1 MAEHALRSIARMA
14 DVLAE
19 KGRIGVKEGDDA
31 AVPDDDV
38 LIRAINRRRERRF
51 NSLYLLGRFPFVG
64 TVHMDDVCISI
75 MQTLCGVHCSEWKIF
90 YGTLSRAP
98 ILVDSKTGVYF
109 KCFDK
114 HSDVVA
120 LFSRSDDVQCVLVN
134 VQANAFGIKISE
146 GLITYFNN
154 ERHSLAS

>member
-19 KGRIGVKEGDDA
+19 KARIGVDFKDPLLDDDA
-31 AVPDDDV
+31 
-38 LIRAINRRRERRF
+38 LIGAINGQRERRF

-64 TVHMDDVCISI
+64 IVRMDSSCAAV
-75 MQTLCGVHCSEWKIF
+75 MQKLCGVHCSEWKIF

-98 ILVDSKTGVYF
+98 ILVDSNTGVYF

>member
-19 KGRIGVKEGDDA
+19 KGRIGVDLDDPLLDDDA
-31 AVPDDDV
+31 
-38 LIRAINRRRERRF
+38 LIGAINRNRGRRF

-64 TVHMDDVCISI
+64 IVRMDSSCAAV
-75 MQTLCGVHCSEWKIF
+75 MQKLCGVHCSEWKVF
-90 YGTLSRAP
+90 YGTLSRAS
-98 ILVDSKTGVYF
+98 ILVDSNTGVYF